1 MPDLVARLS
10 GLHATLTSRLALQ
23 DSLLSLSGRLDMV
36 LSQIELRSS
45 NAPAPLAVAPKA
57 KRAKVENAVVKRYV
71 EGESED
77 DEEMEVE
84 VENGDDE
91 GSVEDVEF
99 GKDGDES
106 SEDHGSKDEEE
117 SDDDDDE
124 EDGPRLNGFVDDEAD
139 EFDDEEDDDSE

>member
-45 NAPAPLAVAPKA
+45 NAPAPLATAPKT
-57 KRAKVENAVVKRYV
+57 KQPKTQNAVVKRYV
-71 EGESED
+71 EGESD
-77 DEEMEVE
+77 DDDEMEVE
-84 VENGDDE
+84 VENEDDA

-99 GKDGDES
+99 GKDGDDS
-106 SEDHGSKDEEE
+106 DSEEDEGSDDSEE
-117 SDDDDDE
+117 SDDE

-139 EFDDEEDDDSE
+139 EFDEEEDDDSE

>member
-91 GSVEDVEF
+91 GSLEDVEF